1 VTLRGHRAEAI
12 KALDVAEKEGG
23 MGKDEV
29 VRLKAEVQ
37 KYIDEG
43 NDALMK
49 SLEKKEMEI
58 SQ

>member
-1 VTLRGHRAEAI
+1 MAFLGLHFLNPLT
-12 KALDVAEKEGG
+12 KAEKEGG